1 MLPRTVSHGKTPY
14 SWKITPRSGPGPS
27 TGSWSSRTWPRVGL
41 TKPPTMLSSVVLPQ
55 PDGPMIETNS
65 PWRTSRSTPSTTR
78 IGPAAVG
85 KSTPTSS
92 KRRRT
97 TSLIRLIIGRVS
109 SCIAGPQAIR
119 SCQATSRRVAKR
131 STRSIA
137 SAIRPMQMMP
147 T

>member
-1 MLPRTVSHGKTPY
+1 MF
-14 SWKITPRSGPGPS
+14 I
-27 TGSWSSRTWPRVGL
+27 
-41 TKPPTMLSSVVLPQ
+41 SVVLPQ

-65 PWRTSRSTPSTTR
+65 PWRMSRSTPSTTR
-78 IGPAAVG
+78 IGPLAVG

-97 TSLIRLIIGRVS
+97 TSLIGAIIGRVS
-109 SCIAGPQAIR
+109 ICMRAPQAIR
-119 SCQATSRRVAKR
+119 SCQATSRRVAAR
-131 STRSIA
+131 SARSIA